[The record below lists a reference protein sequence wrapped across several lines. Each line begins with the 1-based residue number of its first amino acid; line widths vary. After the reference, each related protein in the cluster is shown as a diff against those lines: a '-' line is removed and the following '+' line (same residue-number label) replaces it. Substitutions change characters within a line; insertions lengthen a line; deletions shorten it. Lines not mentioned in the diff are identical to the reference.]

1 LAYRPFD
8 QTNQFNKKKSRQ
20 LFSPFFTAYCWEN
33 VMKHRLSIVTALF
46 TLVLAAN
53 TCLAASGSQRTIEML
68 VRGGPESQREAAQNI
83 YNGIDRNPEVLD
95 VVAEVLLQTYQRPGF
110 IQVDATA
117 WLCKALGASGNVRY
131 RGVLQQVADQAS
143 ERKVRKYADQSLDM
157 LPQGNAT
164 PYIAGTVDL
173 TQLREGAMKSQE
185 PPRPR
190 AETGQPSSGSPENG
204 GFDRISHGMSMEEVF
219 ALIGHP
225 TATTS
230 RITGK
235 AWAPFYHGGD
245 TARMFA
251 LYKGKGRIV
260 FSNASRYAP
269 VWRVIEIVD
278 DPTEGGYP

>member
-1 LAYRPFD
+1 
-8 QTNQFNKKKSRQ
+8 
-20 LFSPFFTAYCWEN
+20 
-33 VMKHRLSIVTALF
+33 MKPRLTISIATALSAM
-46 TLVLAAN
+46 VLTA
-53 TCLAASGSQRTIEML
+53 TICLALSGSQRTIDML

-83 YNGIDRNPEVLD
+83 YNGIERNPEVLD

-110 IQVDATA
+110 VQVDATA
-117 WLCKALGASGNVRY
+117 WLCKALGASGSVRY
-131 RGVLQQVADQAS
+131 RGVLRQIADKAA
-143 ERKVRKYADQSLDM
+143 ERKVRKYAEQSLDM
-157 LPQGNAT
+157 LPQGDAA

-173 TQLREGAMKSQE
+173 AQLRESSMNFQE
-185 PPRPR
+185 PPRPGVR
-190 AETGQPSSGSPENG
+190 PGPSDNG
-204 GFDRISHGMSMEEVF
+204 GFDRIHHGMSMEEVF
-219 ALIGHP
+219 ALIGQP

-251 LYKGKGRIV
+251 LYKGRGRII

-278 DPTEGGYP
+278 DPSESGYP

>member
-1 LAYRPFD
+1 
-8 QTNQFNKKKSRQ
+8 
-20 LFSPFFTAYCWEN
+20 
-33 VMKHRLSIVTALF
+33 MKLRLSIFTALL
-46 TLVLAAN
+46 TMVLTAN
-53 TCLAASGSQRTIEML
+53 TCLALSGSQRTIEML

-83 YNGIDRNPEVLD
+83 YNGIERNPEVLD

-110 IQVDATA
+110 VQVDATS

-131 RGVLQQVADQAS
+131 RGVLRQIADKAA
-143 ERKVRKYADQSLDM
+143 ERKVRKYAEQSLDM
-157 LPQGNAT
+157 LPQGDAV

-173 TQLREGAMKSQE
+173 AQLREGAMNIQE
-185 PPRPR
+185 PPRH
-190 AETGQPSSGSPENG
+190 GVQSGPSDNG
-204 GFDRISHGMSMEEVF
+204 GFDRIHHGMSMEEVF
-219 ALIGHP
+219 ALIGQP

-251 LYKGKGRIV
+251 LYKGRGRII

-278 DPTEGGYP
+278 DPSESGYP